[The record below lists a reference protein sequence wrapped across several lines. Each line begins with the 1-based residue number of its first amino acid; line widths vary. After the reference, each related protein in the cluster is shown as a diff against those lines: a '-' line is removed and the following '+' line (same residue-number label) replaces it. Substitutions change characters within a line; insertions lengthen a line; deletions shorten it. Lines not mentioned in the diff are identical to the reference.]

1 MRLKKVFF
9 RKRNFIYVAALIFFA
24 VFVSLYGSG
33 KDEPETVKKEEKQ
46 VVAESGKMI
55 YAERRRNM
63 VNSQIIAR
71 GISDGKVID
80 AMMDVPREE
89 FVLAEMKEY
98 AHLDRPLPIAAGQTI
113 SQPYIVAIMTELLEP
128 DKKNR
133 VLEIGAGSGYQA
145 AVLGHIVKEV
155 YTIEIIEELAN
166 VAKTNLEKTGYKN
179 VFVKHGDGYKGW
191 SEKAPFDAVIITAA
205 VKQIPQPLIDQL
217 KEGGKII
224 LPKGDPRSYQY
235 LVLGIKK
242 DGKIEEKSVTPVR
255 FVPMTGEALSK

>member
-1 MRLKKVFF
+1 MKNFFSFFITGKSFIIAAVIFSLIVISLFASSNESKKTSE
-9 RKRNFIYVAALIFFA
+9 KPQI
-24 VFVSLYGSG
+24 
-33 KDEPETVKKEEKQ
+33 KEEKKE
-46 VVAESGKMI
+46 VTYIDKREKM
-55 YAERRRNM
+55 
-63 VNSQIIAR
+63 VSDQITAR
-71 GISDGKVID
+71 GVNKKVVIE
-80 AMMDVPREE
+80 AMLKVPREE
-89 FVLAEMKEY
+89 FVPETIKEH
-98 AHLDRPLPIAAGQTI
+98 AHLDRPLPIPAGQTI
-113 SQPYIVAIMTELLEP
+113 SQPYIVALMTELLDP
-128 DKKNR
+128 NQNDR

-166 VAKTNLEKTGYKN
+166 VAKTNLEKTGFKN

-191 SEKAPFDAVIITAA
+191 AEKAPFDSIIITAA